1 MKLYKLTLTI
11 LVFFLSFF
19 KAQAALVNG
28 YVLVINSYNEGNQW
42 AESIQEKIIKS
53 VDNKRNISI
62 CIEYLDNCRFSSMK
76 QALQRTD
83 SLYRDYRL
91 PPKAIVIIGEAGWI
105 VYRSTVPA
113 AWKKIPIL
121 FVAAKQYTV
130 SLNDMVSGKEIDS
143 KMLIPNKKA
152 IKGFNITGIYHPVY
166 IKETISLMKKMQPQ
180 LNSVAL
186 ISDQRY
192 ISAYNRFLFKF
203 IMKKYFPNLKSILL
217 CQKHYKTNDLLD
229 SLSHI
234 NKHTGLLYHG
244 WYEENANNEGAS
256 SKCRMQKV
264 IDSFT
269 EQPIFCLL
277 DYGIDIGE
285 FAGGYFSTRD
295 DYGIKSGEMFNLIL
309 NGKKASDIP
318 FQYASSPKIYLNY
331 EHLIESGVDKN
342 LLPLDAVYFGKP
354 LSFLSQNKFLI
365 ICIIS
370 IILICFS
377 ILLSRICYLNAAKKR
392 NEKMSSF
399 FINILD
405 NIPVAVSVR
414 EIGKN
419 KNFIYWNRKIQEITG
434 LEAKDV
440 IGKDV
445 ENLFSEAIIKKNK
458 EVDDEL
464 IANGSFHIYE
474 EELKYA
480 DGKIHTTSITK
491 TILEDGK
498 QPHILMTGWDI
509 TPLKD
514 TQRKLETSNNKLALV
529 MDAGEIISW
538 VWDVKNTLLTFD
550 YDFMNMSNLLPDMK
564 SQTRTL
570 DEILAL
576 THPDYLDYTIA
587 ALTDFLEGNMD
598 RVDLDIRID
607 FCGKGY
613 QWYELQGVVSKRDVN
628 GEILTVVGS
637 SINITKRK
645 QTEKELFDA
654 KEKAEESNRL
664 KSAFLANMSHEIR
677 TPLNAIV
684 GFSRILAET
693 CTDETIAQFAN
704 IIESNNELLLQLIN
718 DILDLS
724 KIEAGTLEFEYSD
737 VDLNAL
743 LLEIEQSSAIKLSGN
758 PVTIIFKDKL
768 PRCMIRTEKN
778 RLVQVISNFI
788 SNSIKF
794 TNEGQIIFGYSLL
807 KDDNKLRFYVKDSG
821 CGIPKDKQN
830 IVFERFVKLDSFAQ
844 GTGLGLSI
852 CASIVHKLG
861 GKIGVESEEG
871 VGSTFWFT
879 IPYSPVMKSHSLIT
893 SIQEEVNMVKS
904 NEACYNTLLIAED
917 DASNYKLIEV
927 ILGKEY
933 NLIHAWNGEEA
944 IQLFKKNH
952 PNLVLTD
959 IKMPVMDGFE
969 LTAKLKALS
978 PATPI
983 IAVTAYA
990 SEESKLRISESGFN
1004 AFIAKPINGLLLKE
1018 IINRLLE

>member
-1 MKLYKLTLTI
+1 MKRYRYIKLI
-11 LVFFLSFF
+11 FIFLLIII
-19 KAQAALVNG
+19 KAEAAPIND
-28 YVLVINSYNEGNQW
+28 YVLIINSYNEGNLW
-42 AESIQEKIIKS
+42 AESIQKAIINS
-53 VDNKRNISI
+53 IDNKKNISI

-76 QALQRTD
+76 QVSQRAD

-105 VYRSTVPA
+105 VYRSTVPE

-130 SLNDMVSGKEIDS
+130 SLNDMVSGKEIVP

-192 ISAYNRFLFKF
+192 TSIYNRFLFKY
-203 IMKKYFPNLKSILL
+203 IMKKYFPNLKSVFL

-229 SLSHI
+229 SLSHM
-234 NKHTGLLYHG
+234 NKRTGLLYHG
-244 WYEENANNEGAS
+244 WYEENTSNEGIS
-256 SKCRMQKV
+256 SNNRMQKV

-277 DYGIDIGE
+277 DYGTDIGE

-295 DYGIKSGEMFNLIL
+295 DYGKKSGEILNLIL
-309 NGKKASDIP
+309 DGKKASDIP
-318 FQYASSPKIYLNY
+318 FQSVTSPKAYLNY

-342 LLPLDAVYFGKP
+342 LLPSDAVYFGKP
-354 LSFLSQNKFLI
+354 LSFFSQNKLLI

-377 ILLSRICYLNAAKKR
+377 ILVSRIWYLNAAKKR

-414 EIGKN
+414 GFGKN
-419 KNFIYWNRKIQEITG
+419 KNFIYWNKKIQEISG
-434 LEAKDV
+434 LEAKNV
-440 IGKDV
+440 IGRNV
-445 ENLFSEAIIKKNK
+445 EELFSETILKKNK
-458 EVDDEL
+458 EADDEL
-464 IANGSFHIYE
+464 INNGGFLVYE

-480 DGKIHTTSITK
+480 DGKTHSTSITK
-491 TILEDGK
+491 TILEDEN
-498 QPHILMTGWDI
+498 QPYILLTGWDI

-529 MDAGEIISW
+529 MDAGEIVSW
-538 VWDVKNTLLTFD
+538 TWDVKNAYLTFD
-550 YDFMNMSNLLPDMK
+550 YDFLNKSNLLPNMK
-564 SQTRTL
+564 SRTRTL

-587 ALTDFLEGNMD
+587 TFTNFLEGKTN

-607 FCGKGY
+607 FYGKGY
-613 QWYELQGVVSKRDVN
+613 EWYELQGVVSKRDIN

-693 CTDETIAQFAN
+693 CNDDSAAQFAS

-724 KIEAGTLEFEYSD
+724 KIEAGTLEFIYSD
-737 VDLNAL
+737 VDLNVL
-743 LLEIEQSSAIKLSGN
+743 LLEIEQSSSMKLLGN
-758 PVTIIFKDKL
+758 PVTIVFKDKTSGMFYTY
-768 PRCMIRTEKN
+768 REESSCTGYF
-778 RLVQVISNFI
+778 QFY
-788 SNSIKF
+788 IKF
-794 TNEGQIIFGYSLL
+794 NQVHKRGRNKFWIF
-807 KDDNKLRFYVKDSG
+807 
-821 CGIPKDKQN
+821 
-830 IVFERFVKLDSFAQ
+830 SFA
-844 GTGLGLSI
+844 
-852 CASIVHKLG
+852 KR
-861 GKIGVESEEG
+861 K
-871 VGSTFWFT
+871 
-879 IPYSPVMKSHSLIT
+879 
-893 SIQEEVNMVKS
+893 
-904 NEACYNTLLIAED
+904 
-917 DASNYKLIEV
+917 
-927 ILGKEY
+927 
-933 NLIHAWNGEEA
+933 
-944 IQLFKKNH
+944 
-952 PNLVLTD
+952 
-959 IKMPVMDGFE
+959 
-969 LTAKLKALS
+969 
-978 PATPI
+978 
-983 IAVTAYA
+983 
-990 SEESKLRISESGFN
+990 
-1004 AFIAKPINGLLLKE
+1004 
-1018 IINRLLE
+1018 